1 MEKSPT
7 PLVNVRA
14 VIRAKSPALERYMP
28 SFIIRWLERILHQ
41 DEINEIISLYG
52 HLSGVPMAV
61 ASLEHLRVSSQSI
74 GLENVPADGRYVFV
88 SNHPLGGL
96 DGLVLI
102 KTLGQHF
109 ADIKFIV
116 NDLLLNLT
124 PLESVFVP
132 VNKHGRQSAAYA
144 QRIIDTY
151 NSDAQILYFPAGLCS
166 RKIKGRVT
174 DLPWKRNVLQKAIKH
189 QRDIVPVFFSGAN
202 SNFFYRLANIRKR
215 LGLKFNIEMLYLSD
229 EAFRQK
235 GNNFRLYFGKPIPYS
250 HFTAEKSLDAWM
262 QDIRQEVY
270 ALPHTY
276 SKSQDDTR
284 NPSH

>member
-1 MEKSPT
+1 MEKSSV

-14 VIRAKSPALERYMP
+14 VIRAKSPTLERYLP
-28 SFIIRWLERILHQ
+28 SFVIRYLERILHQ
-41 DEINEIISLYG
+41 DEINEIITLYG
-52 HLSGVPMAV
+52 HLSGVPVAV
-61 ASLEHLRVSSQSI
+61 ASLEYLRVNSQPI
-74 GLENVPADGRYVFV
+74 GLENVPTDGRYVFV

-109 ADIKFIV
+109 SDIKFIV

-166 RKIKGRVT
+166 RKIKGQVT
-174 DLPWKRNVLQKAIKH
+174 DLPWKRSVLQKAIKH
-189 QRDIVPVFFSGAN
+189 QRDIVPVFFSGVN

-215 LGLKFNIEMLYLSD
+215 LGIKFNIEMLYLSD

-235 GNNFRLYFGKPIPYS
+235 GNNFTLYFGRPIPYTR
-250 HFTAEKSLDAWM
+250 FTAEKSLDAWL
-262 QDIRQEVY
+262 QDVRQEVY

-276 SKSQDDTR
+276 SK
-284 NPSH
+284 N